1 MIYPSS
7 KLELSSSHPGSGRRL
22 PLILGTEPFQTQK
35 VELPKRPAFH
45 PELETESM
53 RHGHNESQQV
63 TNIQPCKSP
72 SPSTKIVGDIRS
84 KPDLLCT
91 SAVGN

>member
-35 VELPKRPAFH
+35 AELPRRPAFH
-45 PELETESM
+45 PELETDGK

-63 TNIQPCKSP
+63 KNMQRYLQEPFPFYKDSWGHKVET
-72 SPSTKIVGDIRS
+72 
-84 KPDLLCT
+84 
-91 SAVGN
+91 